1 MMNIISI
8 IEGDAF
14 GSAARQRL
22 CERHWSNIL
31 AWLLSEQFAGKEIS
45 SKMLS
50 VLLKLSG
57 IELRG
62 NRRIVKVEREIRVGH
77 KENSR
82 IIDVLVTFEE
92 GWKLHIEN
100 KIDSAYEDVNQLHGE
115 IAALSENDQLIFLCP
130 NDFSLLF
137 PETRELLATVPNFH
151 HVKWLDYANQIAI
164 IKMPNAEEAALS
176 ILAKSILSY
185 WSDREKEDYSMLT
198 EMMEKI
204 INIKGWSRF
213 YQDEFKAAFCET
225 FPEAY
230 EELVDQ
236 RGQDGNWNAHWYLM
250 HSLSML
256 AIKGFL
262 RDTGNSRTP
271 VDPTWRASEVYEYE
285 VVGGTDEDE
294 GVS

>member
-100 KIDSAYEDVNQLHGE
+100 KIDRDYEDVSQLHGE
-115 IAALSENDQLIFLCP
+115 IEALSEDDHLILLCP
-130 NDFSLLF
+130 RGLSLLSL
-137 PETRELLATVPNFH
+137 ETKTLLKSVPNFH
-151 HVKWLDYANQIAI
+151 HVRWLDYSNEIAVI
-164 IKMPNAEEAALS
+164 ENTSQKVCVPL
-176 ILAKSILSY
+176 LFLKSIVNY
-185 WSDREKEDYSMLT
+185 WSDREKEDFLWQA
-198 EMMEKI
+198 ERIIEEKE
-204 INIKGWSRF
+204 WSRF
-213 YQDEFKAAFCET
+213 YPDEFKEEFCVK
-225 FPEAY
+225 FKSIY
-230 EELVDQ
+230 KKWVDEKGSHG
-236 RGQDGNWNAHWYLM
+236 RGNAHQYLTQR
-250 HSLSML
+250 L
-256 AIKGFL
+256 AGLVTRKRL
-262 RDTGNSRTP
+262 RETGNRRSP
-271 VDPTWRASEVYEYE
+271 KDKNWGWPFVYEYE
-285 VVGGTDEDE
+285 VVGGTDEGK